1 MKSKNQAKHKKRN
14 IWLLGFTSFFQDM
27 SSEMI
32 FPILPIFLSSVL
44 GANMAV
50 IGLIE
55 GIAESFASLMKF
67 FSGWLSDKLKKRKPI
82 IIVGYSISAISK
94 PFLSIAT
101 HWGHVLAVRLSDRTG
116 KGFRDAP
123 RDALIADSTVKKERG
138 AYFGLHRT
146 LDTAGAIAGTL
157 LAVLLLSI
165 GFDFRNIFLL
175 TIIPAVISVIILFFI
190 KDIKIKTKKIIKL
203 LAWREFPPEYKKFII
218 ISAIFGLANFSYA
231 FFLLR
236 AKNLVAV
243 AMIPLLYLVYN
254 ILYALVSTPAGKLA
268 DKIGKRK
275 VVIISYILFAVTCII
290 FANITGGLYLWV
302 AFAIY
307 GIFIGVFDGVGKAY
321 ASELVTR
328 EKHGSALGVYHA
340 VIGITVFPA
349 SLIGGLLWD
358 KIGAETA
365 FYYGAVLA
373 LIAGVSLILARQK
386 QIQ

>member
-67 FSGWLSDKLKKRKPI
+67 FSGLLSDKLKKRKPI

-146 LDTAGAIAGTL
+146 LDTAGPIAGTL

-165 GFDFRNIFLL
+165 CFDFMNIFL
-175 TIIPAVISVIILFFI
+175 
-190 KDIKIKTKKIIKL
+190 
-203 LAWREFPPEYKKFII
+203 
-218 ISAIFGLANFSYA
+218 
-231 FFLLR
+231 
-236 AKNLVAV
+236 
-243 AMIPLLYLVYN
+243 
-254 ILYALVSTPAGKLA
+254 
-268 DKIGKRK
+268 
-275 VVIISYILFAVTCII
+275 
-290 FANITGGLYLWV
+290 
-302 AFAIY
+302 
-307 GIFIGVFDGVGKAY
+307 
-321 ASELVTR
+321 
-328 EKHGSALGVYHA
+328 
-340 VIGITVFPA
+340 
-349 SLIGGLLWD
+349 
-358 KIGAETA
+358 
-365 FYYGAVLA
+365 
-373 LIAGVSLILARQK
+373 
-386 QIQ
+386 